1 MTELNL
7 LLLVIF
13 LFPDWFL
20 KNNLKITLQY
30 NNYNERTY
38 MPCPLHLSQIKFA
51 NFFILSLEGGI
62 CDWKT
67 FYFIFIFF
75 FSIWLNTDIYL
86 SHMANV
92 NTKGNQKTTMSWCN
106 NKQNDIEMYHN
117 NTIDD
122 ILTDDKQHS
131 QQQKFFYR
139 RDIMI

>member
-7 LLLVIF
+7 LLLVIL

-30 NNYNERTY
+30 NNYNERTH
-38 MPCPLHLSQIKFA
+38 MACPLHLSQIKFA
-51 NFFILSLEGGI
+51 NFCHFKFGGRNLWVK
-62 CDWKT
+62 DFL
-67 FYFIFIFF
+67 FY

-131 QQQKFFYR
+131 QQQKIFYR
-139 RDIMI
+139 RDMI

>member
-20 KNNLKITLQY
+20 KNNLKTTMSVHICLV
-30 NNYNERTY
+30 
-38 MPCPLHLSQIKFA
+38 LSIWVKLNLLF
-51 NFFILSLEGGI
+51 FFILSLEGGI